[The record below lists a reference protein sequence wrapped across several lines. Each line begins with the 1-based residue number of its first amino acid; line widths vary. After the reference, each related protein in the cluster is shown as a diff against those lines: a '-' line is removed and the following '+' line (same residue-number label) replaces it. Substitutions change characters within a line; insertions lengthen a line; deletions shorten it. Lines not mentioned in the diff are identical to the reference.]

1 MMRHGSLSIALI
13 TALLAAGASGSV
25 FAQQQTQPV
34 PDAPQPQ
41 QKKTAPDKPNADQT
55 SPPASQPASTK
66 DENPFPEA
74 TSQDAAKAAQPATPK
89 KSTADENPFPDAVSK
104 DAAKAAQTDGSKQP
118 PQLENPFPESQSRD
132 AAKAAGNDSE
142 PTPAARH
149 DLPPGVSSSSQSGDL
164 SGGAG
169 DDVVDP
175 ARAKK
180 DANVGSFYLNS
191 GNYQGALQRYKD
203 ATAADPANVDAIFGL
218 AETQRMLKNNAEA
231 VKDYQMYLDIL
242 PNGPKSKEA
251 LKALKVLAA
260 GK

>member
-1 MMRHGSLSIALI
+1 MMRRGSLSIALI
-13 TALLAAGASGSV
+13 TALLTAGASGSV
-25 FAQQQTQPV
+25 FAQQQTQTV

-41 QKKTAPDKPNADQT
+41 QKKTAPDKPNST
-55 SPPASQPASTK
+55 TPPASQPASTK

-104 DAAKAAQTDGSKQP
+104 DAAKAAQTDGSKKP
-118 PQLENPFPESQSRD
+118 PELENPFPESQSRD
-132 AAKAAGNDSE
+132 AAKAAGNDAD
-142 PTPAARH
+142 PTPAPKH

-169 DDVVDP
+169 DDALDP

-203 ATAADPANVDAIFGL
+203 ATAADPTNVDALFGL

-231 VKDYQMYLDIL
+231 AKNYQLYLDIV

-251 LKALKVLAA
+251 LKALKALPTAQ
-260 GK
+260 

>member
-1 MMRHGSLSIALI
+1 MCHRSLSVALI
-13 TALLAAGASGSV
+13 TALLTAGASGSV
-25 FAQQQTQPV
+25 YAQQQT

-55 SPPASQPASTK
+55 TPPASQPASTK

-89 KSTADENPFPDAVSK
+89 KSPADENPFPDAVSK
-104 DAAKAAQTDGSKQP
+104 DAAKAAQTEGSKKP

-142 PTPAARH
+142 ATPAPRH

-169 DDVVDP
+169 DDVADP

-203 ATAADPANVDAIFGL
+203 AMAADPANVDAIFGL

-231 VKDYQMYLDIL
+231 AKDYEMYLDIM

-251 LKALKVLAA
+251 LKALKALTA